1 MSPAG
6 FVPGGAGHGA
16 LAAGRT
22 SAGGRD
28 NAFDFLR
35 LVAAALVLFSHS
47 FVLTGA
53 AEPQIGDASIGFLG
67 VEIFFAISGFLVSAS
82 WARDPRWRSFVAKRA
97 RRILPGLTFCLVLTA
112 LLLAPLAAPGYV
124 GQNLLAV
131 ATGGLLAEPA
141 YTLPGV
147 FGGGSVNGSLW
158 TLPIEV
164 QAYFAVAVLGSL
176 TLTRRL
182 ITAGVLIALA
192 APAAAYA
199 LPVVGPVLESR
210 PESVQLL
217 ATFAVGALLYA
228 HRERIPLRLDAAA
241 LALGA
246 LAASLGTPAERIATA
261 LCLPYLVVVAAY
273 RTPLRR
279 RGPDLS
285 YGVYLFAFPVQ
296 RALLEA
302 AGGLDHPAA
311 LFAASV
317 PPTFALAWLSWSLV
331 EARAR
336 AASAP

>member
-1 MSPAG
+1 MST
-6 FVPGGAGHGA
+6 VEV
-16 LAAGRT
+16 R
-22 SAGGRD
+22 AGGRD
-28 NAFDFLR
+28 NAFDLLR
-35 LVAAALVLFSHS
+35 LVAATLVLFSHS
-47 FVLTGA
+47 FVLAGV
-53 AEPQIGDASIGFLG
+53 AEPQIGGASIGFLG

-82 WARDPRWRSFVAKRA
+82 WARDPRVRGFLERRA
-97 RRILPGLTFCLVLTA
+97 RRILPGLAFCLVLTA
-112 LLLAPLAAPGYV
+112 LVLAPLAAPGYV
-124 GQNLLAV
+124 GRNLLAV
-131 ATGGLLAEPA
+131 ASGGLLAEPA

-164 QAYFAVAVLGSL
+164 QAYLAVALLGAL
-176 TLTRRL
+176 TAARPIGKGAIRRTRR
-182 ITAGVLIALA
+182 AGLPIAAGALIALA

-199 LPVVGPVLESR
+199 LPLVGPVLESR

-228 HRERIPLRLDAAA
+228 HRARVPLRLDAGA

-246 LAASLGTPAERIATA
+246 LAAALGTPAERVVTA
-261 LCLPYLVVVAAY
+261 LCLPYVVLVAAY
-273 RTPLRR
+273 RIPARL

-311 LFAASV
+311 LFAASL
-317 PPTFALAWLSWSLV
+317 PATFALAWLSWSLV

-336 AASAP
+336 VRSAP